1 MSTEDEIRRL
11 NEAVRL
17 FRDDVESGLLARGW
31 AVTDLA
37 VGDETPLEF
46 FWPPTAP
53 IGYGELPEPMDEA
66 MRRRPSMYGTR
77 TTPWTRPTR
86 ITQAV
91 DGWVVEYGEAPGLQP
106 DRPVHVTDGSAL
118 LADLERI
125 ECWPMSVPEA
135 KQLRMERVYAT
146 TVADA
151 HDDHS
156 FGFFPTE
163 PYVSRLRDLRGHLE
177 ADRASRLGLEAD
189 GAPCTSRPRGDL
201 SARRRLID
209 AEAWAS
215 HVRSSRLGGSDPA
228 SP

>member
-1 MSTEDEIRRL
+1 MNTGDEVRRL
-11 NEAVRL
+11 IEAVRL

-125 ECWPMSVPEA
+125 ECWPMS
-135 KQLRMERVYAT
+135 RR
-146 TVADA
+146 TVRRA
-151 HDDHS
+151 
-156 FGFFPTE
+156 
-163 PYVSRLRDLRGHLE
+163 RRGH
-177 ADRASRLGLEAD
+177 AATSQHASASSTRKRG
-189 GAPCTSRPRGDL
+189 RPTCVPHGWA
-201 SARRRLID
+201 ARIPRRPDD
-209 AEAWAS
+209 A
-215 HVRSSRLGGSDPA
+215 
-228 SP
+228 